1 MLNVLAHDKTSTFS
15 YYVVSG
21 MCSEIET
28 VCKNT
33 FTLLFAPKM
42 WNVTLIQGR
51 RVYGAKFDSHAND
64 SLHAFFLRM
73 GQDLHLCTL

>member
-42 WNVTLIQGR
+42 
-51 RVYGAKFDSHAND
+51 
-64 SLHAFFLRM
+64 
-73 GQDLHLCTL
+73 